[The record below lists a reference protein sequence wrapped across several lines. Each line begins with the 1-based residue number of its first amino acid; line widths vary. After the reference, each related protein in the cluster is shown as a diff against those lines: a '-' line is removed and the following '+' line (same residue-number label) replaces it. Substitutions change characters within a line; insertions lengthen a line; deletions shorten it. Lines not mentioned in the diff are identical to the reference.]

1 MLKAFVGNGLFSYL
15 LIIWFNVGIILAIF
29 CSFGTTLYLSR
40 SFMTEISSWW
50 FEYFHSFA
58 SDGSVMNVHQMEAAA
73 IKKSIEEDG

>member
-1 MLKAFVGNGLFSYL
+1 
-15 LIIWFNVGIILAIF
+15 
-29 CSFGTTLYLSR
+29 
-40 SFMTEISSWW
+40 MTEISSWW